1 MAFVKVSVASHSFLN
16 NLSVKNF
23 DQQTIYEN
31 MNWNVSERIKLV
43 DEVSNNSLNNLFG
56 ITVCKVIE

>member
-1 MAFVKVSVASHSFLN
+1 MAFVKESVVSHSFLN
-16 NLSVKNF
+16 YLLVKNF
-23 DQQTIYEN
+23 DKQTIYEN

-56 ITVCKVIE
+56 ITECKVIE